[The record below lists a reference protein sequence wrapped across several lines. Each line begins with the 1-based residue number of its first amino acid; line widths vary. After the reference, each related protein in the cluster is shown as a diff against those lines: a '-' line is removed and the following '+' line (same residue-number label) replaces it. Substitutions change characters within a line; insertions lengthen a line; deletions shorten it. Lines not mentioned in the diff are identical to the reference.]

1 MNPAQTATPPSRLDT
16 PRENRRS
23 FLRHGLASTLGA
35 GLAFGDGLNVRA
47 HAQAVRGPI
56 TTILDQGDRVYLGC
70 ESRVAV
76 LDPRT
81 GEVHIEVQLPMSKV
95 RRLIIDPL
103 DSSRIVAIGGHP
115 AEAGMLV
122 AFDRDSLV
130 LETPWQHQGDLWN
143 DACLEPE
150 THAWLVASRDGSILR
165 IPRAIPGA
173 VPDPSLQIEV
183 MTLHVGSVTGLL
195 PLPERQWLSAGAD
208 GSLRLY
214 DSAAQQA
221 KREYRQHSAA
231 INAMVALTH
240 AGNLPQCG
248 TLGADR
254 TFRIWQPTLGR
265 QVRFARLPVVGDLVL
280 PRPDSELV
288 FIPHRDRG
296 MTQVNWRTTAVESFE
311 LELESFPCS
320 TIAPTAD
327 ADGFWLGFGQ
337 GTAHRIGWDNL
348 QRSQQRCQLPVLS

>member
-1 MNPAQTATPPSRLDT
+1 MNPAETAALPSRLGT
-16 PRENRRS
+16 PSETRRS
-23 FLRHGLASTLGA
+23 FLRQSLASALGA
-35 GLAFGDGLNVRA
+35 GLTLGHGLHVRA
-47 HAQAVRGPI
+47 QAPAVRGPI

-81 GEVHIEVQLPMSKV
+81 GEFRAEVQLPMSKV

-103 DSSRIVAIGGHP
+103 DSSRIIAVGGHP

-122 AFDRDSLV
+122 AFDRDSLEW
-130 LETPWQHQGDLWN
+130 ETPWQHQGDLWN
-143 DACLEPE
+143 DVCLEPE
-150 THAWLVASRDGSILR
+150 TDAWLVASRDGSILR
-165 IPRAIPGA
+165 IPRALPVA

-183 MTLHVGSVTGLL
+183 MTMHVGSVTGLL
-195 PLPERQWLSAGAD
+195 PLTERQWLSAGAD

-221 KREYRQHSAA
+221 KREYRQHSAG
-231 INAMVALTH
+231 INAMVALPD

-265 QVRFARLPVVGDLVL
+265 QVRFARLPVVGDLAL
-280 PRPDSELV
+280 PRPDSESVL
-288 FIPHRDRG
+288 IPHRDRG
-296 MTQVNWRTTAVESFE
+296 MTQVNWRTTDVESFE
-311 LELESFPCS
+311 LNLESFPCS
-320 TIAPTAD
+320 TIAPTAN

-337 GTAHRIGWDNL
+337 GIVHRIGWDNL
-348 QRSQQRCQLPVLS
+348 QRSQQRCQLPALS